1 MSKKKNL
8 TGVIYSTNP
17 DFEYLYEEEEIIE
30 TLTPQ
35 HQTLKIQLDKKQ
47 RAGKQVSLISN
58 FVGTEEDLNALCK
71 ELKTKCGVGGSCKD
85 GEILLQ
91 GDHRDKI
98 TQYLQSKGYKTKRIG
113 G

>member
-8 TGVIYSTNP
+8 TGVVYSTNP
-17 DFEYLYEEEEIIE
+17 DFEYQYEEDEITE
-30 TLTPQ
+30 TLPPQ
-35 HQTLKIQLDKKQ
+35 RQTLKIQLDKKQ
-47 RAGKQVSLISN
+47 RAGKQVTLVSN
-58 FVGTEEDLNALCK
+58 FIGTEEDLTALCK
-71 ELKTKCGVGGSCKD
+71 ELKAKCGVGGSCKSD
-85 GEILLQ
+85 EILLQ